1 MRLRSSLSLMVA
13 IAITL
18 LAAGSA
24 RAGTAGYAACGTYG
38 SYVLMYKSVDNM
50 EELGHLRCGEKVEV
64 LMRWTEYF
72 QVRTQDGRVGW
83 VNYTGISSTPP
94 ATESSKNFGMTDTTV
109 AKGPAVAPLTN
120 TDVMKMSVMHLGADV
135 IIAKIKS
142 SPCEFDTTPAA
153 MRKAKQAGVPDKV
166 ILAMV
171 QAPLASA
178 VAESK
183 KPEFVEVKVPRFTP
197 IELELA
203 AAVSSDA
210 AQDGMLVPLTV
221 SQDVVLNGVTVIQK
235 GADAR
240 ARVTTLKQ
248 PGFMNRP
255 PGEISWTLEFVTS
268 VTGGHISAMFYDKA
282 AAANPMAKVM
292 GAAGPSWEFKKG
304 KPAVVA
310 AGQRFETVVQE
321 EAVVRLPAAQAAA
334 GAQTAPQNAASASQ
348 PMAQTSAPDRP
359 LTKP

>member
-1 MRLRSSLSLMVA
+1 MKLRISLSAMVVVV
-13 IAITL
+13 L
-18 LAAGSA
+18 LLTAGSL
-24 RAGTAGYAACGTYG
+24 RAGTAGYASCGTYG
-38 SYVLMYKSVDNM
+38 SYVLMYKSVDSM

-64 LMRWTEYF
+64 LTRWTEYF

-83 VNYTGISSTPP
+83 VNYTGISSAPP
-94 ATESSKNFGMTDTTV
+94 ATESSKNFGMTDTS
-109 AKGPAVAPLTN
+109 AARGPVITPLTN
-120 TDVMKMSVMHLGADV
+120 TDIMKMSVMHLGADV
-135 IIAKIKS
+135 IVAKIKS
-142 SPCEFDTTPAA
+142 SPCEFDTTPGAL
-153 MRKAKQAGVPDKV
+153 RKAKQAGVSDKV

-178 VAESK
+178 PPEPK

-255 PGEISWTLEFVTS
+255 PGEISWTLEYVTS
-268 VTGGHISAMFYDKA
+268 VTGGHISAMFFDKA

-292 GAAGPSWEFKKG
+292 GAAGPSWEFRKG
-304 KPAVVA
+304 KPAIVA

-321 EAVVRLPAAQAAA
+321 DAVVKLPTAQAAGVQA
-334 GAQTAPQNAASASQ
+334 ATPQNAASASQ
-348 PMAQTSAPDRP
+348 PMAQSSTPDQP
-359 LTKP
+359 STKP

>member
-1 MRLRSSLSLMVA
+1 MKLRISLSAMIVIMLLVA
-13 IAITL
+13 AGPVR
-18 LAAGSA
+18 AGSA
-24 RAGTAGYAACGTYG
+24 GYVSCGTYG

-64 LMRWTEYF
+64 LTRWAEYF
-72 QVRTQDGRVGW
+72 QVRTADGRVGW
-83 VNYTGISSTPP
+83 VHYTGISSAPP
-94 ATESSKNFGMTDTTV
+94 VTEANKNFGMTDS
-109 AKGPAVAPLTN
+109 AAARGPVVTPLTN
-120 TDVMKMSVMHLGADV
+120 TDVMKMSVMHLTADV
-135 IIAKIKS
+135 IVAKIKS
-142 SPCEFDTTPAA
+142 SPCEFDTTPGAL
-153 MRKAKQAGVPDKV
+153 RKAKQAGVADKV

-178 VAESK
+178 AVEQK
-183 KPEFVEVKVPRFTP
+183 KPESVEVKVPRFTP

-221 SQDVVLNGVTVIQK
+221 SQDVVMNGVTVIQK

-255 PGEISWTLEFVTS
+255 PGEISWTLEYVTS
-268 VTGGHISAMFYDKA
+268 VTGGHIPAMFFDKV

-310 AGQRFETVVQE
+310 AGQRFETVVQDD
-321 EAVVRLPAAQAAA
+321 AVVKLPASQV
-334 GAQTAPQNAASASQ
+334 GAQGNSASAAQ
-348 PMAQTSAPDRP
+348 PMAQTSAPDQP
-359 LTKP
+359 STKP